1 MAHLHPISDDDR
13 LFVIDPTNR
22 SITYEGDNIVLV
34 KGDLNSEVFSFEIP
48 RIVEGHDM
56 SLCDHV
62 RIHYSNTDRRRK
74 NESKDI
80 YYVTDCVVNG
90 DVVNFSWTLSGNA
103 TKYYGTLSFL
113 VQFCCLDEDGTY
125 SYIWNT
131 DTYKSIPVYDS
142 YNNSE
147 GVEENYADV
156 FDKIFLQLEKVPDDM
171 EQLRQEL
178 LDVVTNVKHPITYI
192 ESAINDKPKVNFRDL
207 ESGSYII
214 YGYFEPYPNSSV
226 SIASDKSLI
235 HVYRADAGSYV
246 ICLDPLNAK
255 IVFFEIMVDDTNE
268 KRFTYKRESISLL
281 DLEST
286 KNKVTTIDDT
296 STDEQYPSAKA
307 VNDTMIA
314 MIGDLAMLE
323 TTDKSNLV
331 TAINEAARQA
341 ATDNDIIDALVEN
354 DLLCALIDE
363 NGNILTDEFDNI
375 LV

>member
-1 MAHLHPISDDDR
+1 MAHSHPISDDDR
-13 LFVIDPTNR
+13 LFVIDSTNR

-113 VQFCCLDEDGTY
+113 VQFCCLDEDGAY

-131 DTYKSIPVYDS
+131 DTYKNIPVYDS

-147 GVEENYADV
+147 GVTENYADV

-171 EQLRQEL
+171 AKLRQEL
-178 LDVVTNVKHPITYI
+178 LDAVTNIEHPITYI

-214 YGYFEPYPNSSV
+214 YGHFEPYPNSSV

-235 HVYRADAGSYV
+235 HVYRSDARSHV

-268 KRFTYKRESISLL
+268 KGFTYKRESISLL
-281 DLEST
+281 DLESI

-307 VNDTMIA
+307 VNDKMIA

>member
-1 MAHLHPISDDDR
+1 MAHSHPISDDDR

-90 DVVNFSWTLSGNA
+90 DAVNFSWTLSGNA

-113 VQFCCLDEDGTY
+113 VQFCCLDEDGIY

-131 DTYKSIPVYDS
+131 DIYKSIPVYDS

-178 LDVVTNVKHPITYI
+178 LESVQSGTSMGITGASI
-192 ESAINDKPKVNFRDL
+192 GQIIKVA
-207 ESGSYII
+207 E
-214 YGYFEPYPNSSV
+214 
-226 SIASDKSLI
+226 
-235 HVYRADAGSYV
+235 
-246 ICLDPLNAK
+246 
-255 IVFFEIMVDDTNE
+255 VDDDG
-268 KRFTYKRESISLL
+268 K
-281 DLEST
+281 
-286 KNKVTTIDDT
+286 
-296 STDEQYPSAKA
+296 P
-307 VNDTMIA
+307 IA
-314 MIGDLAMLE
+314 WE
-323 TTDKSNLV
+323 TTDMPEV
-331 TAINEAARQA
+331 ITDDRYNE
-341 ATDNDIIDALVEN
+341 LMS
-354 DLLCALIDE
+354 LIE
-363 NGNILTDEFDNI
+363 
-375 LV
+375 

>member
-1 MAHLHPISDDDR
+1 MAHSHPISDDDR

-103 TKYYGTLSFL
+103 TKYHGTLSFL

-147 GVEENYADV
+147 GVTENYADV
-156 FDKIFLQLEKVPDDM
+156 FDKIFLQLEKVPDT
-171 EQLRQEL
+171 L
-178 LDVVTNVKHPITYI
+178 
-192 ESAINDKPKVNFRDL
+192 SDL
-207 ESGSYII
+207 ENDVGAVFVSDSASIGQII
-214 YGYFEPYPNSSV
+214 KV
-226 SIASDKSLI
+226 S
-235 HVYRADAGSYV
+235 
-246 ICLDPLNAK
+246 
-255 IVFFEIMVDDTNE
+255 EVDDNGKPIAWE
-268 KRFTYKRESISLL
+268 PA
-281 DLEST
+281 DLP
-286 KNKVTTIDDT
+286 T
-296 STDEQYPSAKA
+296 S
-307 VNDTMIA
+307 
-314 MIGDLAMLE
+314 
-323 TTDKSNLV
+323 
-331 TAINEAARQA
+331 RQA

>member
-1 MAHLHPISDDDR
+1 MAHSHPISDDDR

-131 DTYKSIPVYDS
+131 DIYKSIPVYDS

-156 FDKIFLQLEKVPDDM
+156 FD
-171 EQLRQEL
+171 
-178 LDVVTNVKHPITYI
+178 
-192 ESAINDKPKVNFRDL
+192 
-207 ESGSYII
+207 
-214 YGYFEPYPNSSV
+214 
-226 SIASDKSLI
+226 
-235 HVYRADAGSYV
+235 
-246 ICLDPLNAK
+246 
-255 IVFFEIMVDDTNE
+255 
-268 KRFTYKRESISLL
+268 
-281 DLEST
+281 
-286 KNKVTTIDDT
+286 
-296 STDEQYPSAKA
+296 
-307 VNDTMIA
+307 
-314 MIGDLAMLE
+314 
-323 TTDKSNLV
+323 
-331 TAINEAARQA
+331 
-341 ATDNDIIDALVEN
+341 
-354 DLLCALIDE
+354 
-363 NGNILTDEFDNI
+363 
-375 LV
+375 